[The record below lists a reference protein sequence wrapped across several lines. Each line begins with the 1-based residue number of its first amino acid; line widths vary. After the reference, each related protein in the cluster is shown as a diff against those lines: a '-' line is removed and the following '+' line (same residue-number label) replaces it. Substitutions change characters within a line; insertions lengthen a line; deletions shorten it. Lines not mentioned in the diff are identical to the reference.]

1 MRRVPKIKEAPP
13 VKKRTNDDVV
23 VETRSYKLITP
34 LFGGGVEKQV
44 ADPVTVVRAP
54 EIRGHLRFW
63 WRATRGFAFPTYDAM
78 REREE
83 TIWGSSEIPS
93 KVSISVSTDP
103 AKTRKGTDYVVRN
116 RNNQI
121 VPAGDISS
129 PISYAAFP
137 LRENRD
143 AVVREGIAFEI
154 TLTYPKD
161 QAADVNSAIW
171 AWETFGGI
179 GGRTRRGF
187 GAVHL
192 NDLNGQ
198 PLPPSTESSIRE
210 AFEKHVVVTEN
221 SLASVP
227 CLHLAEFKITARQA
241 SPDEAWRYLL
251 NGMKNFRQDRNRG
264 ERKPGRSKWPE
275 PDEIRRLTRRTSRQ
289 HAEPLSTIH
298 KFPRAVFGLPIIFQF
313 KDKAAGDPD
322 QTNLELTDSNRW
334 ASPVL
339 LRPVMLETGPHG
351 LALVLNSKLP
361 EDRLALKKSG
371 ADKRVCSELT
381 TEEARLVRPLNGN
394 PNVLKA
400 FLETL

>member
-1 MRRVPKIKEAPP
+1 MRRVPKSPPP
-13 VKKRTNDDVV
+13 VVKRANDDVI
-23 VETRSYKLITP
+23 VETRSYKLLTP

-63 WRATRGFAFPTYDAM
+63 WRATRGFAYPTYDAM
-78 REREE
+78 RKREE
-83 TIWGSSEIPS
+83 LIWGSSEIPS

-103 AKTRKGTDYVVRN
+103 AKTKKGNDYVVRN

-154 TLTYPKD
+154 TLSFSKD
-161 QAADVNSAIW
+161 QAEDVNAAIW

-192 NDLNGQ
+192 NDVNGQ
-198 PLPPSTESSIRE
+198 PLPRSTESSIRE
-210 AFEKHVVVTEN
+210 AFARHVVVTETC
-221 SLASVP
+221 LDFVP
-227 CLHLAEFKITARQA
+227 CLHNAQFKLTTRQTDA
-241 SPDEAWRYLL
+241 DSAWKYLL
-251 NGMKNFRQDRNRG
+251 NGMKNFRQERNKG
-264 ERKPGRSKWPE
+264 EGKPGRSKWPE
-275 PDEIRRLTRRTSRQ
+275 PDEIRRLTRRASRQ

-322 QTNLELTDSNRW
+322 QTNLELSDSNRW

-339 LRPVMLETGPHG
+339 IRPVMLETGAHG
-351 LALVLNSKLP
+351 LALVLHSRLP

-371 ADKRVCSELT
+371 ADKRVSSELT
-381 TEEARLVRPLNGN
+381 TEEAQLVKPLNGKTD
-394 PNVLKA
+394 VLKA